1 MLDMNKIKFT
11 FMSLATVMVITFLGC
26 MNSPVSD
33 PNRVKSS
40 LELTSDATTAPAEIT
55 IQATIANPRTNIL
68 TNKIGTR
75 EGNTTPKF
83 TLLMSNG
90 DTRIFPASLETDKPI
105 FLLFFTR
112 H

>member
-1 MLDMNKIKFT
+1 MNKFKFKFN
-11 FMSLATVMVITFLGC
+11 FMSLATVMVITLQGC

-40 LELTSDATTAPAEIT
+40 PELTPDATTAPAEIT
-55 IQATIANPRTNIL
+55 IQATIANTRTDIP
-68 TNKIGTR
+68 TNKIGTQ
-75 EGNTTPKF
+75 EGDTTPKF

-105 FLLFFTR
+105 FLLFFTP